1 MSARI
6 RLAAVAALVAVV
18 ALAFGAAASG
28 QTLDSQ
34 LSHKRDEL
42 RSAKSSEVSLTNSIG
57 QYSNQI
63 QALSGEIAS
72 LRTREAAV
80 QQKLVVNAARLRH
93 AQSRLLVIR
102 RHLRT
107 AIAALKQHL
116 VAVYESGQPDVMN
129 LILSARGFDQM
140 ISRYEYVHS
149 LAQSDDALVAQVTT
163 LRDQARSTVNQLR
176 AARDA
181 LAAERARLATTQTT
195 LQSRQA
201 SLSSAQAAKRRA
213 LVHVRANGRRLQRD
227 VASLQ
232 SRIAAAQASTEGLGQ
247 NSVGSGGTAFP
258 AGTPPPGHAVS
269 PFPASEPLTWGRT
282 DQGVDGETRPGSP
295 LLAMGSGTVSVEHDP
310 YGFGTS
316 YPMLSTAFG
325 DFYYGHSVPVVADGA
340 HVQEGQQ
347 IAMAHYGTWGNSTTP
362 GGFEI
367 GTWPPGSMTAGGAIR
382 SWLIGLPRI

>member
-140 ISRYEYVHS
+140 ISRYDGLVVPPWLGAKATVA
-149 LAQSDDALVAQVTT
+149 LANAEPLLPRT
-163 LRDQARSTVNQLR
+163 STV
-176 AARDA
+176 
-181 LAAERARLATTQTT
+181 
-195 LQSRQA
+195 
-201 SLSSAQAAKRRA
+201 
-213 LVHVRANGRRLQRD
+213 
-227 VASLQ
+227 
-232 SRIAAAQASTEGLGQ
+232 
-247 NSVGSGGTAFP
+247 
-258 AGTPPPGHAVS
+258 
-269 PFPASEPLTWGRT
+269 
-282 DQGVDGETRPGSP
+282 
-295 LLAMGSGTVSVEHDP
+295 
-310 YGFGTS
+310 
-316 YPMLSTAFG
+316 
-325 DFYYGHSVPVVADGA
+325 
-340 HVQEGQQ
+340 
-347 IAMAHYGTWGNSTTP
+347 
-362 GGFEI
+362 
-367 GTWPPGSMTAGGAIR
+367 
-382 SWLIGLPRI
+382 IGLMSADPVIPD